1 MSTRPETPRTRRGS
15 RDARDM
21 SGPSARLGTWNASG
35 STVYRTSEHRGTG
48 LFGSSAG
55 ENLLRSGVAELLG
68 TFVLVLA
75 GGATAVAT
83 AVTSPPVYDLL
94 SIVLAFGLALVALV
108 AAIGHVSGCHLNPA
122 VTLGLAVTRKFPWR
136 AVPAY
141 VVAQLVGAVLAS
153 LATWGVYSGRGHQVI
168 GFSTTNPAPG
178 VSSGHAFFVEAL
190 ITFVLVLVVISVAT
204 DDRVPTAAAPI
215 AVGAALAVCI
225 FIAAPVTGGEVN
237 PARAFGPAVVFGD
250 VHALWVYLLAPLVGG
265 VLAALVYDRLL
276 APAHTPEPDED
287 TNADQDTNH
296 GQDTVP
302 S

>member
-1 MSTRPETPRTRRGS
+1 
-15 RDARDM
+15 M
-21 SGPSARLGTWNASG
+21 SGPSARLGAYSAGGT
-35 STVYRTSEHRGTG
+35 EHRGAG

-83 AVTSPPVYDLL
+83 ALTAPPVYDLL
-94 SIVLAFGLALVALV
+94 AIVLAFGLALVALV
-108 AAIGHVSGCHLNPA
+108 AALGHVSGCHLNPA

-153 LATWGVYSGRGHQVI
+153 LATWAVYSGRGHTVV

-178 VSSGHAFFVEAL
+178 VSGGHAFFVEAL

-204 DDRVPTAAAPI
+204 DDRVPTAAAPV

-225 FIAAPVTGGEVN
+225 FIAAPVTGGAVN
-237 PARAFGPAVVFGD
+237 PARAFGPAAVSGNLD
-250 VHALWVYLLAPLVGG
+250 ALWVYLLAPLVGG
-265 VLAALVYDRLL
+265 VLAAVVYDRLL
-276 APAHTPEPDED
+276 APAHTPEPDDETKPD
-287 TNADQDTNH
+287 RQTQP
-296 GQDTVP
+296 GQDTAA